1 VRIPFLL
8 ILGILAVAGCTRVTR
23 PPDSNFRIVPDQREF
38 SQAEVSE
45 RGIHATVT
53 NTSKDR
59 NFYAN
64 VGDGFNSALDQP
76 TIYAAEGT
84 HAVIERLVTA
94 SEWESATAGVL
105 IEGSRFVVLSAGK
118 GYRLQGF
125 ITPVE
130 PGTYRIRLDY
140 SATYDDPS
148 ATMPFHEYSATFRV
162 R

>member
-1 VRIPFLL
+1 VRVPFLPIL
-8 ILGILAVAGCTRVTR
+8 VILGVAGCTKVLG
-23 PPDSNFRIVPDQREF
+23 PPDRNFRIVPDRTEY
-38 SQAEVSE
+38 SQAEAGE
-45 RGIHATVT
+45 LGINATVT

-59 NFYAN
+59 NFYAR

-76 TIYAAEGT
+76 TIYAARGT

-94 SEWESATAGVL
+94 SAWESATAGVL

-118 GYRLQGF
+118 SYRLQGS
-125 ITPVE
+125 IMPDK

-140 SATYDDPS
+140 STTNDDPS
-148 ATMPFHEYSATFRV
+148 ATMPFHDYSATFRV

>member
-1 VRIPFLL
+1 MRVAFLL
-8 ILGILAVAGCTRVTR
+8 ILIILGVAGCTRVLG
-23 PPDSNFRIVPDQREF
+23 PPDSNFRIVPDRTEY
-38 SQAEVSE
+38 SQAEAGE
-45 RGIHATVT
+45 LGINATVT

-59 NFYAN
+59 NFYAR

-76 TIYAAEGT
+76 TIYAARGT

-118 GYRLQGF
+118 SYRLQGS
-125 ITPVE
+125 IMPVE

-140 SATYDDPS
+140 STTNDDPS
-148 ATMPFHEYSATFRV
+148 ATMPFHDYSATFRV

>member
-1 VRIPFLL
+1 MRVPFLL
-8 ILGILAVAGCTRVTR
+8 ILIILGVAGCTKVLG

-53 NTSKDR
+53 NASKDR

-76 TIYAAEGT
+76 RIFAAEGT
-84 HAVIERLVTA
+84 HAAIERLV
-94 SEWESATAGVL
+94 SEAVWENVTSGVL

-140 SATYDDPS
+140 TTTYDDPS
-148 ATMPFHEYSATFRV
+148 ATMPFHDYSATFRV